1 MKCGFR
7 TPKGSLAVNQEP
19 IKLYE
24 VFSVAWAP
32 TMSGQPTGTTS
43 WLPWDLQYGEFGTNG
58 PESGWDFGSSQITA
72 TRILFAF
79 LYLKLVAE
87 LRGRYLKK
95 SHFTVYLNSS
105 LLGMPI
111 QSTTDC
117 GSETTL
123 LYGLASALR
132 SVELVIT
139 PL

>member
-1 MKCGFR
+1 MRLQDPEGFSR
-7 TPKGSLAVNQEP
+7 REPGANKIIRGVLRSLGPNHEWSADGHD
-19 IKLYE
+19 KL
-24 VFSVAWAP
+24 VALGFAIWGIRDKW
-32 TMSGQPTGTTS
+32 SGK
-43 WLPWDLQYGEFGTNG
+43 WLGLWVLPNNRYKD
-58 PESGWDFGSSQITA
+58 SI
-72 TRILFAF
+72 AF

-87 LRGRYLKK
+87 LLGRYLKK